1 MEMHCL
7 LMLLILAPTRNFV
20 VQFSKFGRLAQ
31 LLLVFAVVN
40 KIYYVIVICTRLH
53 SACHKMC

>member
-40 KIYYVIVICTRLH
+40 
-53 SACHKMC
+53 